1 MRTSGVVRFQVPM
14 AFLASLL
21 LLTGASRGNVYSDLF
36 IEPGQQFVLG
46 GGQPGVFQVAA
57 RNVGQAAVEVRERAA
72 DGTITNKG
80 TLQPKRKTTL
90 RFAAGSAAVLCNT
103 TSTKANL
110 NLRITGPTGLNM
122 STENT
127 RQ

>member
-1 MRTSGVVRFQVPM
+1 MCTSGVLRRQALVV
-14 AFLASLL
+14 FLAGLL
-21 LLTGASRGNVYSDLF
+21 LLAGVSWGGVYSDLF

-46 GGQPGVFQVAA
+46 GGQRGVFQVAA
-57 RNVGQAAVEVRERAA
+57 RNVGEAAVQVQERTA
-72 DGTITNKG
+72 DGTSISKG
-80 TLQPKRKTTL
+80 TLQPKQKNTL
-90 RFAAGSAAVLCNT
+90 RFAAGSAAVLRNA

-110 NLRITGPTGLNM
+110 NLRITSAAGLNM

>member
-1 MRTSGVVRFQVPM
+1 MRTSGVVRFQASV
-14 AFLASLL
+14 AFLAGLL
-21 LLTGASRGNVYSDLF
+21 LLTGASRGTVYSDLF

-46 GGQPGVFQVAA
+46 GGQPGIFQVAA

-72 DGTITNKG
+72 DGTVTNKG
-80 TLQPKRKTTL
+80 TLLPKQKTTL
-90 RFAAGSAAVLCNT
+90 RFAAGSAAVLRNT

-127 RQ
+127 RK